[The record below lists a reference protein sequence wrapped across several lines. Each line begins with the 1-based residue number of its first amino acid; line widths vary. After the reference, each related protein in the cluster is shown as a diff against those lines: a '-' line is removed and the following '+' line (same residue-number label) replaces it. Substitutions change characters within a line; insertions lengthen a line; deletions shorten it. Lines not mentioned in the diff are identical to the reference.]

1 MFSLIITIKIFSII
15 KTTWN
20 LQYFILLLLY
30 LFFCTSHHKLNHFTL
45 IIHHTI
51 IQDIQHILHIIE
63 DGALGGIEDVIK
75 DGDVVGGGN

>member
-1 MFSLIITIKIFSII
+1 
-15 KTTWN
+15 
-20 LQYFILLLLY
+20 
-30 LFFCTSHHKLNHFTL
+30 LNHFTL